1 MPTDRTGWAG
11 DDGGAERLI
20 MRKNKF
26 LMNNKESGDKTGE
39 RRGDKRLS
47 LAPPGYN
54 INICYQVVNS
64 SDNMMIKP
72 PTLQLL
78 PTLAA
83 NLGSFSAGLAV
94 GFPALLEP
102 RPANNTVR
110 ISLNMSQPREG
121 LEEETLGITEDQS
134 NLIGG

>member
-1 MPTDRTGWAG
+1 
-11 DDGGAERLI
+11 

-54 INICYQVVNS
+54 NNICYQVVNS